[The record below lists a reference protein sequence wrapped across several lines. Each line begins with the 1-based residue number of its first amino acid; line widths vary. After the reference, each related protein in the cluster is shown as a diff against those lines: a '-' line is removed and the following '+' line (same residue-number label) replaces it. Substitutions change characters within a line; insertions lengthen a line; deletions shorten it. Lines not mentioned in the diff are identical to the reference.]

1 MALLHERDPRK
12 LKKVGLKKERFS
24 IELPVDN
31 RLEIDR
37 FQNLRRACF
46 IGCQVGRMT
55 MGDEHKNEQ
64 EHRVSVD
71 DMPAEVRQL
80 ADAML
85 GVNPQWNVHD
95 WLVEQANLSMDLLAL
110 DLLREKVMIDQRLQR
125 LDDLGRRLESDEK
138 SEHVDEDPNQ
148 RNLFDCF
155 DLNEEHALRGLGER
169 ATEPVNSAPL
179 NGEGQ
184 HPSNIFLDLLP
195 NANTDDPLLAI
206 ACQSVIISIEL
217 EVAKGEPLATLQAIF
232 AHTRASNIDDSE
244 TDEAL
249 DHLLTTGMVLEVD
262 DDCFILLPP

>member
-1 MALLHERDPRK
+1 MA
-12 LKKVGLKKERFS
+12 
-24 IELPVDN
+24 
-31 RLEIDR
+31 
-37 FQNLRRACF
+37 
-46 IGCQVGRMT
+46 
-55 MGDEHKNEQ
+55 DEHKNEQ
-64 EHRVSVD
+64 ERRVSVD

-95 WLVEQANLSMDLLAL
+95 WLVAQANLSMDLLAL

-125 LDDLGRRLESDEK
+125 LDALGRRLESNEK
-138 SEHVDEDPNQ
+138 SEHLDEDPNQ

-169 ATEPVNSAPL
+169 ATETVNSTPL
-179 NGEGQ
+179 NGEEQ

-206 ACQSVIISIEL
+206 ACQSVIIGIEL

-249 DHLLTTGMVLEVD
+249 DHLLTTGMVIEVD

>member
-1 MALLHERDPRK
+1 
-12 LKKVGLKKERFS
+12 
-24 IELPVDN
+24 
-31 RLEIDR
+31 
-37 FQNLRRACF
+37 
-46 IGCQVGRMT
+46 
-55 MGDEHKNEQ
+55 
-64 EHRVSVD
+64 
-71 DMPAEVRQL
+71 MPAEVRQL

-138 SEHVDEDPNQ
+138 SEPLDEDPNQ

-169 ATEPVNSAPL
+169 ATEPVNSTPL
-179 NGEGQ
+179 NGEEH

-249 DHLLTTGMVLEVD
+249 DHLLTTGMVIEVD

>member
-1 MALLHERDPRK
+1 
-12 LKKVGLKKERFS
+12 
-24 IELPVDN
+24 
-31 RLEIDR
+31 
-37 FQNLRRACF
+37 
-46 IGCQVGRMT
+46 
-55 MGDEHKNEQ
+55 MGEEHKNEQ
-64 EHRVSVD
+64 ERRVSFD

-95 WLVEQANLSMDLLAL
+95 WLIEQANLSMDLLAL

-125 LDDLGRRLESDEK
+125 LDDLGRRLETDEK
-138 SEHVDEDPNQ
+138 NEHLDEDPNQ

-155 DLNEEHALRGLGER
+155 DLNDEHALRGLGER
-169 ATEPVNSAPL
+169 ATEPVNYAPL
-179 NGEGQ
+179 GEEQ

-206 ACQSVIISIEL
+206 ACQSVIIGIEL

-249 DHLLTTGMVLEVD
+249 DHLLTTGMVIEID
-262 DDCFILLPP
+262 DDCFILLPS

>member
-1 MALLHERDPRK
+1 MA
-12 LKKVGLKKERFS
+12 
-24 IELPVDN
+24 
-31 RLEIDR
+31 
-37 FQNLRRACF
+37 
-46 IGCQVGRMT
+46 
-55 MGDEHKNEQ
+55 DEHKNEQ
-64 EHRVSVD
+64 ERRVSVD

-138 SEHVDEDPNQ
+138 SEHLDEDPNQ

-169 ATEPVNSAPL
+169 ATEPVNSTPL
-179 NGEGQ
+179 NGEEH

-232 AHTRASNIDDSE
+232 AHTRASNIDDGE

-249 DHLLTTGMVLEVD
+249 DHLLTTGMVIEVD

>member
-1 MALLHERDPRK
+1 MA
-12 LKKVGLKKERFS
+12 
-24 IELPVDN
+24 
-31 RLEIDR
+31 
-37 FQNLRRACF
+37 
-46 IGCQVGRMT
+46 
-55 MGDEHKNEQ
+55 DEHKNEQ
-64 EHRVSVD
+64 ERRVSVD

-138 SEHVDEDPNQ
+138 SEPLDEDPNQ

-169 ATEPVNSAPL
+169 ATETVNSPPL
-179 NGEGQ
+179 NGEEQ

-206 ACQSVIISIEL
+206 ACQSVIIGIEL

-249 DHLLTTGMVLEVD
+249 DHLLTTGMVIEVD

>member
-1 MALLHERDPRK
+1 
-12 LKKVGLKKERFS
+12 
-24 IELPVDN
+24 
-31 RLEIDR
+31 
-37 FQNLRRACF
+37 
-46 IGCQVGRMT
+46 
-55 MGDEHKNEQ
+55 
-64 EHRVSVD
+64 
-71 DMPAEVRQL
+71 MPAEVRQL

-138 SEHVDEDPNQ
+138 SEPLDEDPNQ

-169 ATEPVNSAPL
+169 ATEPVNSTPL
-179 NGEGQ
+179 NGEEH

-249 DHLLTTGMVLEVD
+249 DHLLTTGMVIEVD
-262 DDCFILLPP
+262 DDCFILLPR

>member
-1 MALLHERDPRK
+1 MA
-12 LKKVGLKKERFS
+12 
-24 IELPVDN
+24 
-31 RLEIDR
+31 
-37 FQNLRRACF
+37 
-46 IGCQVGRMT
+46 
-55 MGDEHKNEQ
+55 DEHKNEQ
-64 EHRVSVD
+64 ERRVSVD
-71 DMPAEVRQL
+71 DMTAEVRQL

-138 SEHVDEDPNQ
+138 SEPLDEDPNQ

-169 ATEPVNSAPL
+169 ATEPVNSTPL
-179 NGEGQ
+179 NGEEH

-249 DHLLTTGMVLEVD
+249 DHLLTTGMVIEVD

>member
-1 MALLHERDPRK
+1 MA
-12 LKKVGLKKERFS
+12 
-24 IELPVDN
+24 
-31 RLEIDR
+31 
-37 FQNLRRACF
+37 
-46 IGCQVGRMT
+46 
-55 MGDEHKNEQ
+55 DEHKNEQ
-64 EHRVSVD
+64 ERRVSVD

-138 SEHVDEDPNQ
+138 SEPLDEDPNQ

-169 ATEPVNSAPL
+169 ATEPVNSTPL
-179 NGEGQ
+179 NGEEH

-206 ACQSVIISIEL
+206 ACQSVIICIEL

-249 DHLLTTGMVLEVD
+249 DHLLTTGMVIEVD

>member
-1 MALLHERDPRK
+1 MA
-12 LKKVGLKKERFS
+12 
-24 IELPVDN
+24 
-31 RLEIDR
+31 
-37 FQNLRRACF
+37 
-46 IGCQVGRMT
+46 
-55 MGDEHKNEQ
+55 DEHKNEQ
-64 EHRVSVD
+64 ERRVSVD

-138 SEHVDEDPNQ
+138 SEPLDEDPNQ

-169 ATEPVNSAPL
+169 ATEPVNSTPF
-179 NGEGQ
+179 NGEEH

-244 TDEAL
+244 IDEAL
-249 DHLLTTGMVLEVD
+249 DHLLTTGMVIEVD

>member
-1 MALLHERDPRK
+1 MA
-12 LKKVGLKKERFS
+12 
-24 IELPVDN
+24 
-31 RLEIDR
+31 
-37 FQNLRRACF
+37 
-46 IGCQVGRMT
+46 
-55 MGDEHKNEQ
+55 DEHKNEQ
-64 EHRVSVD
+64 ERRVSVD

-138 SEHVDEDPNQ
+138 SEDLDEDPNQ
-148 RNLFDCF
+148 RNLFDCL

-169 ATEPVNSAPL
+169 ATETVNSTPL
-179 NGEGQ
+179 NGEEQ

-249 DHLLTTGMVLEVD
+249 DHLLTTGMVIEVD

>member
-1 MALLHERDPRK
+1 MA
-12 LKKVGLKKERFS
+12 
-24 IELPVDN
+24 
-31 RLEIDR
+31 
-37 FQNLRRACF
+37 
-46 IGCQVGRMT
+46 
-55 MGDEHKNEQ
+55 DEHKNEQ
-64 EHRVSVD
+64 ERRVSVD

-125 LDDLGRRLESDEK
+125 LDDLGRRLESNEK
-138 SEHVDEDPNQ
+138 SEHLDEDPNQ

-169 ATEPVNSAPL
+169 ATETVNSPPL
-179 NGEGQ
+179 NGEEQ

-206 ACQSVIISIEL
+206 ACQSVIIGIEL

-249 DHLLTTGMVLEVD
+249 DHLLTTGMVIEID

>member
-1 MALLHERDPRK
+1 MA
-12 LKKVGLKKERFS
+12 
-24 IELPVDN
+24 
-31 RLEIDR
+31 
-37 FQNLRRACF
+37 
-46 IGCQVGRMT
+46 
-55 MGDEHKNEQ
+55 DEHKNEQ
-64 EHRVSVD
+64 ERRVSVD

-138 SEHVDEDPNQ
+138 SEPLDEDPNQ

-169 ATEPVNSAPL
+169 ATEPVNSTPL
-179 NGEGQ
+179 HGEEH

-206 ACQSVIISIEL
+206 ACQSVIISIEH

-249 DHLLTTGMVLEVD
+249 DHLLTTGMVIEVD

>member
-1 MALLHERDPRK
+1 MA
-12 LKKVGLKKERFS
+12 
-24 IELPVDN
+24 
-31 RLEIDR
+31 
-37 FQNLRRACF
+37 
-46 IGCQVGRMT
+46 
-55 MGDEHKNEQ
+55 DEHKNEQ
-64 EHRVSVD
+64 ERRVSVD

-125 LDDLGRRLESDEK
+125 LDDLGRRLESNEK
-138 SEHVDEDPNQ
+138 SEHLDEDPNQ

-155 DLNEEHALRGLGER
+155 DLNEEHALRGLGAR
-169 ATEPVNSAPL
+169 ATETVNSPPL
-179 NGEGQ
+179 NGEEQ

-206 ACQSVIISIEL
+206 ACQSVIIGIEL

-249 DHLLTTGMVLEVD
+249 DHLLTTGMVIEVD

>member
-1 MALLHERDPRK
+1 MA
-12 LKKVGLKKERFS
+12 
-24 IELPVDN
+24 
-31 RLEIDR
+31 
-37 FQNLRRACF
+37 
-46 IGCQVGRMT
+46 
-55 MGDEHKNEQ
+55 DEHKNEQ
-64 EHRVSVD
+64 ERRVSVD

-138 SEHVDEDPNQ
+138 SEHLDEDPNQ

-169 ATEPVNSAPL
+169 ATEPVNSTPL
-179 NGEGQ
+179 NGEEH

-249 DHLLTTGMVLEVD
+249 DHLLTTGMVIEVD

>member
-1 MALLHERDPRK
+1 MA
-12 LKKVGLKKERFS
+12 
-24 IELPVDN
+24 
-31 RLEIDR
+31 
-37 FQNLRRACF
+37 
-46 IGCQVGRMT
+46 
-55 MGDEHKNEQ
+55 DEHKNEQ
-64 EHRVSVD
+64 ERRVSVD

-138 SEHVDEDPNQ
+138 SEPLDEDPNQ

-169 ATEPVNSAPL
+169 ATEPVNSTPL
-179 NGEGQ
+179 NGEEH

-249 DHLLTTGMVLEVD
+249 DHLLTTGMVIEID
-262 DDCFILLPP
+262 DDCFILLPS

>member
-1 MALLHERDPRK
+1 MA
-12 LKKVGLKKERFS
+12 
-24 IELPVDN
+24 
-31 RLEIDR
+31 
-37 FQNLRRACF
+37 
-46 IGCQVGRMT
+46 
-55 MGDEHKNEQ
+55 DEHKNEQ
-64 EHRVSVD
+64 ERRVSVD

-138 SEHVDEDPNQ
+138 SEHLDEDPNQ

-169 ATEPVNSAPL
+169 ATEPVNSTPL
-179 NGEGQ
+179 NGEDH

-232 AHTRASNIDDSE
+232 AHTRASNIDDNE

-249 DHLLTTGMVLEVD
+249 DHLLTTGMVIEVD